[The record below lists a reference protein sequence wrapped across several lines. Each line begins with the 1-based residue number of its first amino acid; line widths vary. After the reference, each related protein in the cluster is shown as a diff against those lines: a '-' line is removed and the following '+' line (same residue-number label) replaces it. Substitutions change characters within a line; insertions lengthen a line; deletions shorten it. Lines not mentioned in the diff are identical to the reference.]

1 MEVLRLELNIFR
13 AVPQPLSKRSKD
25 RKKKKLKS
33 IIQAS
38 TSTIAADGQTDAAPE
53 TIPDENIEDVAGMLD
68 EFQCFLRTFT
78 FEYIFKRIKRKL
90 KGKQLKAH
98 HLNLAPRVSLQ
109 FHRRL
114 KRSRKTKKSTMTIKM
129 KSKFRLESSKV
140 PVSKSKRTLAPVTKD
155 FAAL

>member
-1 MEVLRLELNIFR
+1 MRRLELNIFR
-13 AVPQPLSKRSKD
+13 VVPQPLSKRSKD

-53 TIPDENIEDVAGMLD
+53 TIPDQNIEDVAGMLD

-78 FEYIFKRIKRKL
+78 FEYIFKRIKQKL

-98 HLNLAPRVSLQ
+98 HLNLAPRALLQ
-109 FHRRL
+109 FHHRL
-114 KRSRKTKKSTMTIKM
+114 KRNRKTKKSTTITKM
-129 KSKFRLESSKV
+129 KSKFRQESLKV
-140 PVSKSKRTLAPVTKD
+140 QVSKSKQTSEPATKD
-155 FAAL
+155 SAAL